1 MEKITISIS
10 DRAYRYL
17 SGATENRSKFINDLI
32 EKQEQTDFE
41 QRLEQA
47 YIDQEQDPEF
57 HIENQLWECTVSDGL
72 DDSVEGMVRETPQW
86 NDEDSYNLVNYEQEN
101 A

>member
-17 SGATENRSKFINDLI
+17 TEAAKNRSKFINDLI

-57 HIENQLWECTVSDGL
+57 HIEKQLWECTVSDGL
-72 DDSVEGMVRETPQW
+72 DDSVEGMVYFPHEGQG
-86 NDEDSYNLVNYEQEN
+86 N
-101 A
+101 AS

>member
-17 SGATENRSKFINDLI
+17 NSATENRSKFINDLI
-32 EKQEQTDFE
+32 EQQEQTDFE
-41 QRLEQA
+41 CKLEQA

-57 HIENQLWECTVSDGL
+57 HLEKQLWECTISDGL
-72 DDSVEGMVRETPQW
+72 DDTVEGMVK
-86 NDEDSYNLVNYEQEN
+86 N